1 VQGPTTLGL
10 MYAAF
15 PCISV
20 RGCFHDLNPWPHG
33 HKATVLLLRQGSPSL
48 AMACS
53 ITSHMEPFLSHGL
66 LYNIPYGFTLEE
78 DLFVDAI
85 PYYQI
90 DPHKYKDKKV
100 VR

>member
-1 VQGPTTLGL
+1 MASWSQGNSFTAAPGL
-10 MYAAF
+10 
-15 PCISV
+15 
-20 RGCFHDLNPWPHG
+20 
-33 HKATVLLLRQGSPSL
+33 
-48 AMACS
+48 
-53 ITSHMEPFLSHGL
+53 PFLSHGL